1 MTRDTGGG
9 TAGGSETGIE
19 LTVGPELSQGTAE
32 QEDAPPRGKRAACA
46 GAVQAPRRRCRAMLL
61 FA

>member
-32 QEDAPPRGKRAACA
+32 QDAPPWGKRAACA
-46 GAVQAPRRRCRAMLL
+46 GAVQAPRRRCRATLL